1 VRAEKTFSDL
11 ILKYPESEMAASAKW
26 MKENLE
32 QPLPKF
38 EDLDDLNRQIE
49 EKSQ

>member
-1 VRAEKTFSDL
+1 
-11 ILKYPESEMAASAKW
+11 

-32 QPLPKF
+32 KPLPQF

-49 EKSQ
+49 EKSE